1 MAGMSTRPTS
11 SNGARPDQIE
21 AQRHLAEVAEQLA
34 RLADIP
40 DLDPALRTQTDALR
54 GVEAE
59 LQGLQRG
66 ETGASRNVA
75 QLFSRAAQLTASG
88 SAVIAALGSSGS
100 AVPQE
105 QMRAVTASIRQHEQ
119 QSRSIYD
126 GFQRERSTPA
136 DPELSA
142 DVTKAQRAYEEAL
155 RTGNPL
161 TIADA
166 SLTLHKARMAD
177 VAYAVGRGDPK
188 AEEALKKLQA
198 QTAAQLDARAKAMAL
213 QGELPER
220 IQQERASLEQG
231 IIQST
236 RAAAEKGAR
245 DAGRSLSDKDQA
257 VLGAPAAATEQNRFA
272 ALAPQI
278 KAAHPE
284 TSVAVSGETDAPESP
299 GGPKAASKRTR

>member
-1 MAGMSTRPTS
+1 MSTRPTS
-11 SNGARPDQIE
+11 SNGARPDQVE
-21 AQRHLAEVAEQLA
+21 AQRHLAEVTEQLA

-40 DLDPALRTQTDALR
+40 DLDPALRTQADALR
-54 GVEAE
+54 NVEAE
-59 LQGLQRG
+59 LQGLLRG

-100 AVPQE
+100 AVRQE

-119 QSRSIYD
+119 QSRSIYE
-126 GFQRERSTPA
+126 GFQKERTTPA

-155 RTGNPL
+155 KTGNPAA
-161 TIADA
+161 IADA
-166 SLTLHKARMAD
+166 GVALHKARMAD

-198 QTAAQLDARAKAMAL
+198 QLPARLEDKAKAMTL
-213 QGELPER
+213 LGESPER
-220 IQQERASLEQG
+220 IQQETATLKQEIAQT
-231 IIQST
+231 T

-278 KAAHPE
+278 KAAQPE

-299 GGPKAASKRTR
+299 GGPKAATKRQR

>member
-1 MAGMSTRPTS
+1 
-11 SNGARPDQIE
+11 
-21 AQRHLAEVAEQLA
+21 LAEVTEQLT

-40 DLDPALRTQTDALR
+40 DLDPALRAQADALR

-59 LQGLQRG
+59 LQGLLRG
-66 ETGASRNVA
+66 ETGASRNAA

-100 AVPQE
+100 AVRQE

-119 QSRSIYD
+119 QSRSIYE
-126 GFQRERSTPA
+126 GFQKERNTPA

-142 DVTKAQRAYEEAL
+142 DVTKAQCAYEEAL
-155 RTGNPL
+155 RTGNPAA
-161 TIADA
+161 IADA
-166 SLTLHKARMAD
+166 GVALHKARMAD
-177 VAYAVGRGDPK
+177 VAYAVGRNDPK
-188 AEEALKKLQA
+188 AEDAYLRLKKELPKLLDDQAKAKALSGIPQA
-198 QTAAQLDARAKAMAL
+198 QIEQERQATEQAIAQATTTAAQ
-213 QGELPER
+213 
-220 IQQERASLEQG
+220 
-231 IIQST
+231 
-236 RAAAEKGAR
+236 KGAQ
-245 DAGRSLSDKDQA
+245 DAGHALSEKHEA

-278 KAAHPE
+278 KAAQPE